1 MVMKSIR
8 TQLMVFFS
16 LICVGCLSVALLL
29 VSYIAHGSFTQCND
43 ELKMQSAQYY
53 AALID
58 GWLERETAVI
68 DMGSTHLESMKTL
81 DEEQIFDFLSSQVAV
96 ADNAS
101 DIYAGFAD
109 KSFIDGTGWVPDAD
123 WDCRERSWYTDAES
137 AADKVYGEPYVD
149 AISGDMVI
157 GVSKAFS
164 RSDGKSGV
172 LSMDLNLKVLFDMV
186 NEVVDTS
193 DGSYAMVV
201 NSEGLVLLHPEAE
214 FMASAESECMLSDIV
229 DGNYVKGLESGEA
242 IVDYDGESK
251 YLKSAVV
258 EANGWQVILVIPV
271 AVYNASLNKLMRAL
285 VLIVL
290 VVAVVAAG
298 IVAVYS
304 RSITKPIIAMEG
316 EIAELK
322 ELRLAQ
328 QEREQSVRKDEL
340 GSMNAAIYELRS
352 RLNGIVQQIREVTMV
367 LVEQF
372 TSVQGSM
379 DNSVENISFIKDTL
393 SQIVMAID
401 EEAEQT
407 QQANE
412 NLNEFAG
419 ELTRVVD
426 SIEQM
431 NQAAGKTVKQSFEGM
446 TSIQRLSDQ
455 IKQTRELQS
464 GAYETVNCLSEKSAS
479 IDGISQ
485 TINSIAEETSLLA
498 LNASIE
504 AARAGEAGRGFAV
517 VAEEIG
523 KLADGT
529 ATATHGIAEII
540 SEIQQEIGNV
550 SRQMDEIQNKTSG
563 CIDAMGVT
571 EDIFREINA
580 EITEVGTDIRSL
592 ETAVAALNRNKESIV
607 DKFSGISS
615 ETEELSAASQEIY
628 GKVESQSSELENIDT
643 AMEELEAVVE
653 RLNGVIEQFQM

>member
-1 MVMKSIR
+1 MKSIR

-43 ELKMQSAQYY
+43 ELKMQSAKYY

-68 DMGSTHLESMKTL
+68 DTGSTYLKSMKTL
-81 DEEQIFDFLSSQVAV
+81 EEEQVFDFLSNQVAV

-101 DIYAGFAD
+101 DIYTGFAD
-109 KSFIDGTGWVPDAD
+109 GSFIDGTGWIPDAD

-137 AADKVYGEPYVD
+137 TDNKVYGEPYVD

-157 GVSKAFS
+157 GVSRAFV

-172 LSMDLNLKVLFDMV
+172 ISMDLNLKVLFEMV

-193 DGSYAMVV
+193 DGSYLMVV
-201 NSEGLVLLHPEAE
+201 NGEGLVLLHPEAE
-214 FMASAESECMLSDIV
+214 FMASAESQCMISDIV
-229 DGNYVKGLESGEA
+229 DGNYVKGIESGES
-242 IVDYDGESK
+242 ITDYDGESK
-251 YLKSAVV
+251 YVKRAEVT
-258 EANGWQVILVIPV
+258 ANGWQVILVIPV
-271 AVYNASLNKLMRAL
+271 AVYNASLNKLMQAL
-285 VLIVL
+285 VLIVII
-290 VVAVVAAG
+290 VAIVAAG
-298 IVAVYS
+298 IVAIYS
-304 RSITKPIIAMEG
+304 RSITKPIIAMQG

-322 ELRLAQ
+322 ELRLKEQ
-328 QEREQSVRKDEL
+328 QARSRAVRKDEL
-340 GSMNAAIYELRS
+340 GNMDDAINELRK
-352 RLNGIVQQIREVTMV
+352 RLNAIVQQIGEVTSV

-379 DNSVENISFIKDTL
+379 GNSVENISFIKDTL

-431 NQAAGKTVKQSFEGM
+431 NQAAGKTVQQSFDGM
-446 TSIQRLSDQ
+446 TSIQQLSNQ
-455 IKQTRELQS
+455 IKQTRELQG

-479 IDGISQ
+479 IGGISQ
-485 TINSIAEETSLLA
+485 TINSIAEQTSLLA

-529 ATATHGIAEII
+529 ATATHGIEEII

-563 CIDAMGVT
+563 CIEAMGTT
-571 EDIFREINA
+571 EDIFREINTD
-580 EITEVGTDIRSL
+580 ITEVGTDIRSL

-628 GKVESQSSELENIDT
+628 GKVESQSSELENIDA
-643 AMEELEAVVE
+643 AMKELEAVVE
-653 RLNGVIEQFQM
+653 QLNGIIEQFQM